1 MKISVDKNKMDS
13 VTSNIISLNSL
24 ISVTQQA
31 IEDVDVI
38 NTLSLVNTQL
48 KAAVN
53 VLCDLMDEGK

>member
-31 IEDVDVI
+31 IEDVDVL